1 MVFLRH
7 ADSELFEEAYFVM
20 RRDACGRPAKKDM
33 VAEAERILKGEE
45 EKDPV
50 PVSVMRKRKKGK
62 RGRRFFTLL
71 LPFAFGVALTAAVFL
86 FLL

>member
-20 RRDACGRPAKKDM
+20 RRDTRSRPAHKDM

-45 EKDPV
+45 ENTPV
-50 PVSVMRKRKKGK
+50 PVSVARKKEKGK
-62 RGRRFFTLL
+62 RGGRFLALL
-71 LPFAFGVALTAAVFL
+71 LPFVFGVVLTAAL
-86 FLL
+86 FLLVL